1 MEWLNYH
8 HLLYFWTVAQEGSL
22 TKGSERLHL
31 TPQTVS
37 AQLRTLED
45 ALGEKLFD
53 RSGRQLVLTDTGQ
66 LVYRYA
72 NEIFALGRE
81 LKDTLRGRPTH
92 RSLKLLIGVVDVLPK
107 LVAYKLIQPALSGD
121 DKLRICCEE
130 NTGEH
135 LLAKLA
141 IHELDVVLSDS
152 PVPGTSGVRAFNHL
166 LGECGVAFMA
176 AGNTSTKLIKGFP
189 QSLDGAPFLLPLE
202 GTTLRHSLELWFDTL
217 SIRPEVVGEF
227 ADNALLKEFGQ
238 AGAGVF
244 AVPTVVADD
253 VRRQYKVR
261 KLGEAPEIV
270 ERWYAI
276 SMERKIHHPAV
287 AAICQAARSDLFV

>member
-1 MEWLNYH
+1 VEWLNYH
-8 HLLYFWTVAQEGSL
+8 HLLYFWTVAQEGNL
-22 TKGSERLHL
+22 TKGSARLHL

-37 AQLRTLED
+37 TQLRTLEEV
-45 ALGEKLFD
+45 LGEQLFD
-53 RSGRQLVLTDTGQ
+53 RSGRQLVLTETGR

-72 NEIFALGRE
+72 DEIFALGRE
-81 LKDTLRGRPTH
+81 LKDTLRGGPAH
-92 RSLKLLIGVVDVLPK
+92 RSLKLLVGVADVLPK
-107 LVAYKLIQPALSGD
+107 LVAYKLIQPALQGD
-121 DKLRICCEE
+121 SSVRIWCEE
-130 NTGEH
+130 DTGER

-152 PVPGTSGVRAFNHL
+152 PVPGNSGVRAFNHL
-166 LGECGVAFMA
+166 LGECGVTFMA
-176 AGNTSTKLIKGFP
+176 SAALSPMLRKRFP
-189 QSLDGAPFLLPLE
+189 QSLESAPFLLPLE
-202 GTTLRHSLELWFDTL
+202 GTTLRHSLERWFDTQK
-217 SIRPEVVGEF
+217 IRPVVIGEF
-227 ADNALLKEFGQ
+227 ADSALLEAFGQ

-244 AVPTVVADD
+244 AVPSVVADD

-261 KLGEAPEIV
+261 KLGEAAEIV